1 VNGQFVI
8 VGLGN
13 PGREYACTRHNAG
26 FTLADILAGRWGGRW
41 QAGRKFFSDL
51 AEVTVGSRRGWL
63 CKPRTYMNDSGG
75 AVGAIVRFHKV
86 PSSDV
91 LVLVDDADLPVGSL
105 RLKPSGGTGGHHGLE
120 SINHALGGGAYP
132 RLRLGIAR
140 PEQGVRDIA
149 GHVLGRFSRDEQ
161 VVFEKVLVRASEQA
175 ESWLREG
182 IAPAMNR
189 YNGSVAVASDHNR
202 GKEK

>member
-1 VNGQFVI
+1 
-8 VGLGN
+8 
-13 PGREYACTRHNAG
+13 
-26 FTLADILAGRWGGRW
+26 
-41 QAGRKFFSDL
+41 
-51 AEVTVGSRRGWL
+51 
-63 CKPRTYMNDSGG
+63 M
-75 AVGAIVRFHKV
+75 
-86 PSSDV
+86 
-91 LVLVDDADLPVGSL
+91 DDAVE
-105 RLKPSGGTGGHHGLE
+105 HQHG
-120 SINHALGGGAYP
+120 
-132 RLRLGIAR
+132 RQRKLGIAR

-189 YNGSVAVASDHNR
+189 YNGSVAMASDHNR